1 MSHKKN
7 YCTNCGKFGH
17 GYKNCSQP
25 ITSVGILCFNFDK
38 SLNLDYHLFQ
48 KFIEKKYLKIDN
60 FNFEHLDNITKIN
73 YFKNKIKFLLVR
85 RKFSLNYVEF
95 IRGKYDIKNLEK
107 MIKMFELMTNDEL
120 NMIKNNDFTTL
131 WNNLWNETAKL
142 KIYQKEYKKSKKMFE
157 TLKNN
162 SLLSK
167 LLEISPIYDTPEWEI
182 PKGKRNY
189 FEKNVECAIREF
201 TEETNLS
208 ENEFIILNNL
218 FSVQENYTGT
228 NGLEYKHI
236 YYLSISDL
244 DLENKNEINNN
255 EIAEIKWFSWEDSVN
270 VIRSYYNTKVE
281 LINNIFL
288 FAMNV
293 YIELYGNNNMYLEI

>member
-1 MSHKKN
+1 
-7 YCTNCGKFGH
+7 
-17 GYKNCSQP
+17 
-25 ITSVGILCFNFDK
+25 
-38 SLNLDYHLFQ
+38 
-48 KFIEKKYLKIDN
+48 
-60 FNFEHLDNITKIN
+60 
-73 YFKNKIKFLLVR
+73 
-85 RKFSLNYVEF
+85 
-95 IRGKYDIKNLEK
+95 
-107 MIKMFELMTNDEL
+107 MTNNKL